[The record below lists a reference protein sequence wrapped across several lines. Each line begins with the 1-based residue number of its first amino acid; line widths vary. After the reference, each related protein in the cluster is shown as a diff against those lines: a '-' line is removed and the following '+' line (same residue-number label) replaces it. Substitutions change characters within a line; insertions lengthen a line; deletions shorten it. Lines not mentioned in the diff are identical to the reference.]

1 MDFSDEDIQLML
13 RFKNGEESCFE
24 QLVERHKAR
33 VFNVVY
39 RFLGSHQDAE
49 DAAQEVFIKVYN
61 AKNSYQPK
69 AKFTTWLYTICKN
82 TCFNEL
88 RKRKS
93 VCVSIDDTIR
103 LEEDT
108 VPLQIADS
116 SALSPA
122 DSALNKEKA
131 FIVKNAIDS
140 LSVSQKMA
148 VILCRYDRL
157 SYEEIAQIMHC
168 SVIAVKS
175 LLHRAKV
182 QLKDKLKYYI
192 ENKYLE

>member
-13 RFKNGEESCFE
+13 RFKNGEEACFE

-33 VFNVVY
+33 VYNLVY
-39 RFLGSHQDAE
+39 RFLGSYREAE
-49 DAAQEVFIKVYN
+49 DVAQEIFIKVYY
-61 AKNSYQPK
+61 AKNSYMPK
-69 AKFTTWLYTICKN
+69 AKFTTWLYAICKN

-88 RKRKS
+88 RKRKI
-93 VCVSIDDTIR
+93 VCVSLDDTIR

-108 VPLQIADS
+108 VTFQVADS
-116 SALSPA
+116 HTPSPA
-122 DSALNKEKA
+122 DSLLNNEQA
-131 FIVKNAIDS
+131 SVVKNAIDS
-140 LSVSQKMA
+140 LSVPQKMA
-148 VILCRYDRL
+148 VILSRYDQL

-168 SVIAVKS
+168 SVKAVKS

-182 QLKDKLKYYI
+182 QLKDKLKYYV